1 MQHSHWYPKARIYKK
16 YLAIN
21 YNKSHFV
28 LQLWTSS
35 YGGGGGVRAFNYA
48 GLPSTVFLQVH

>member
-1 MQHSHWYPKARIYKK
+1 M
-16 YLAIN
+16 IN

-35 YGGGGGVRAFNYA
+35 YGGSGGVRAFNYA
-48 GLPSTVFLQVH
+48 GLSSTVFLQVH